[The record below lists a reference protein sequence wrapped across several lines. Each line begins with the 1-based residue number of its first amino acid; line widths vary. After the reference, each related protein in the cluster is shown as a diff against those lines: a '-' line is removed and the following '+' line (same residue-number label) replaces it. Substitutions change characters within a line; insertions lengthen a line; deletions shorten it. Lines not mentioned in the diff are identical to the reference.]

1 MTHPTDPAILP
12 HASRPY
18 SRAELAVDAWVHIAA
33 LALAVGA
40 VPVLITLTAVWRGDA
55 MGITGVSIYGGT
67 LIAML
72 TCSLLYNHLPRPE
85 WRAMLLRFDQ
95 SAIYLKIAGTYTPFA
110 LLAGAGQGLLVFIWV
125 LAVVG
130 TVANFALPRRP
141 TVVGIGLCLVMGW
154 AVLIGGQDMLAVTS
168 TPVIVLMAV
177 GGALYSAGTLFLLLG
192 QMRFHNAIWHF
203 FVAVASIL
211 FFIAVFMHA
220 AQSAV

>member
-1 MTHPTDPAILP
+1 MTHPTEPAILP

-55 MGITGVSIYGGT
+55 MGITGVSIYGAT

-95 SAIYLKIAGTYTPFA
+95 SAIRMDQVRTLSEFVRDSAPRTYPP
-110 LLAGAGQGLLVFIWV
+110 I
-125 LAVVG
+125 
-130 TVANFALPRRP
+130 
-141 TVVGIGLCLVMGW
+141 
-154 AVLIGGQDMLAVTS
+154 VTGDS
-168 TPVIVLMAV
+168 
-177 GGALYSAGTLFLLLG
+177 
-192 QMRFHNAIWHF
+192 
-203 FVAVASIL
+203 
-211 FFIAVFMHA
+211 
-220 AQSAV
+220 

>member
-1 MTHPTDPAILP
+1 MP
-12 HASRPY
+12 HATRPY

-33 LALAVGA
+33 LLLAMGA

-55 MGITGVSIYGGT
+55 LGITGVSIYGGT

-85 WRAMLLRFDQ
+85 WRRMLQRFDQ

-110 LLAGAGQGLLVFIWV
+110 LLAGAGSGLLAFVWT
-125 LAVVG
+125 LAIVG

-141 TVVGIGLCLVMGW
+141 TSVGVALCLGMGW
-154 AVLIGGQDMLAVTS
+154 AVLIGGQDLLAVTS

-177 GGALYSAGTLFLLLG
+177 GGGLYSLGTLFLLLG
-192 QMRFHNAIWHF
+192 EMRFHNAIWHLFVAAASIVF
-203 FVAVASIL
+203 FV
-211 FFIAVFMHA
+211 AVFMHA
-220 AQSAV
+220 AQSSV